1 MRATMESMLD
11 ADRAARFE
19 HLRNDRIDL
28 S

>member
-1 MRATMESMLD
+1 MVSFLD

-19 HLRNDRIDL
+19 HLRHDRIDL